1 MERAVQMQ
9 LLAFITENGVLSAYQ
24 SGFRK
29 KYSTETAIV
38 HLVDSILEKMDNRLM
53 TGAVFIDLKKAFD
66 LVDHKYLL
74 HKLENY
80 GVRGSSL
87 DWFRNY
93 LTTRTQ
99 RTQYGKELS
108 SSLPVY
114 FGVPQGSVLG
124 PLLFVLHI
132 NDLPNCL
139 ENCSIGLY
147 ADDTVIYFT
156 GISTIEIIKAMQDYL
171 DRVAQWMDENSLL
184 LNYSKTETVLFGTRQ
199 KLEKAAH
206 FSLTLHQK
214 TIKRVSTFKYL
225 GVLLDEQLSWK
236 EHTEVV
242 SKKVCKRLGLLSRIR
257 ACLTIEASKCVYN
270 SIVQPL
276 FDYAETAW
284 GELSIGCS
292 QELQRLQNRAPRII
306 LKRNTSKNTFGLLNW
321 VNLNS
326 RRNIH
331 KCILVYKC
339 INNMVPEYLCSYFLR
354 NSNFHNYNTRRRHDL
369 HIPKPNRNLGKR
381 TFRYS
386 ATVCFNTLPA
396 QIKDCT
402 SLNIFKHFIFNY
414 FYSGSI
420 ATKL

>member
-1 MERAVQMQ
+1 
-9 LLAFITENGVLSAYQ
+9 
-24 SGFRK
+24 
-29 KYSTETAIV
+29 
-38 HLVDSILEKMDNRLM
+38 
-53 TGAVFIDLKKAFD
+53 
-66 LVDHKYLL
+66 
-74 HKLENY
+74 
-80 GVRGSSL
+80 
-87 DWFRNY
+87 
-93 LTTRTQ
+93 
-99 RTQYGKELS
+99 
-108 SSLPVY
+108 
-114 FGVPQGSVLG
+114 
-124 PLLFVLHI
+124 
-132 NDLPNCL
+132 
-139 ENCSIGLY
+139 
-147 ADDTVIYFT
+147 
-156 GISTIEIIKAMQDYL
+156 MQDDL

-276 FDYAETAW
+276 FDYADTAW

-292 QELQRLQNRAPRII
+292 QELQRLQNRAARIVV
-306 LKRNTSKNTFGLLNW
+306 KRNTSKNTFGLLNW

-386 ATVCFNTLPA
+386 ATVCFNTLPD
-396 QIKDCT
+396 QIKACT